1 METVAAIMTSD
12 PIVFRVP
19 STVTEVVSSLIRYN
33 ITGMPVV
40 DSNGKYI
47 GIISRRDVFAK
58 PDETQA
64 SRIVR
69 SEPSINEKTSVQD
82 AATLMVRERRRHAA
96 VVDDKLNVVGILTPQ
111 DFLKIV
117 ERDHGNRIVKDIM
130 HTTVFPLWEKTPLPV
145 VYRAMRLSGIFT
157 YPVTD
162 EVGNFKGLLTDR
174 DLFDRVDV
182 STVKISDIQTLSHDD
197 PWSWESVRNVVT
209 YFIEKNHLKI
219 PNEPAEVITI
229 KNPTI
234 ANSNEKLRS
243 VARRMRD
250 GNFNQLPVT
259 TSLNELMGILF
270 DLDIL
275 SVFLGKW

>member
-1 METVAAIMTSD
+1 MESISSIMTPD
-12 PIVFRVP
+12 PITFKVP
-19 STVTEVVSSLIRYN
+19 STVSLVVSELIKNN

-40 DSNGKYI
+40 DSSGKYA

-69 SEPSINEKTSVQD
+69 NEPFINEDTGIED
-82 AATLMVRERRRHAA
+82 AAMLMLRERRRHAA
-96 VVDDKLNVVGILTPQ
+96 IVNKDRKVIGIVTPQ
-111 DFLKIV
+111 DFLRIV
-117 ERDHGNRIVKDIM
+117 ERDYGGRLVRDVMNTRI
-130 HTTVFPLWEKTPLPV
+130 FPLWEKTPLPL
-145 VYRAMRLSGIFT
+145 VYKAMRMSGMFT

-162 EVGNFKGLLTDR
+162 SRGNFKGLLTDR
-174 DLFDRVDV
+174 DLFDRIDV
-182 STVKISDIQTLSHDD
+182 STVKISDVETISHDD
-197 PWSWESVRNVVT
+197 PWSWDSVRNVVT

-219 PNEPAEVITI
+219 PEEPAEVITI

-234 ANSNEKLRS
+234 ANSNEKLKT

-250 GNFNQLPVT
+250 GNFNQLPVI
-259 TSLNELMGILF
+259 TSLKELEGLLF

-275 SVFLGKW
+275 SVFRGKL